1 MILMSKR
8 ALIEI
13 LIAALLLIV
22 EIIVVLVCRFGEALN
37 AVSVDSYMTA
47 VIVIFINIDMFYI
60 IALQIINSNWKNK

>member
-1 MILMSKR
+1 MSKR

-22 EIIVVLVCRFGEALN
+22 EIIVVLVCRFGDALN
-37 AVSVDSYMTA
+37 AASVDSYMTA
-47 VIVIFINIDMFYI
+47 IIAVFINIDVFYL